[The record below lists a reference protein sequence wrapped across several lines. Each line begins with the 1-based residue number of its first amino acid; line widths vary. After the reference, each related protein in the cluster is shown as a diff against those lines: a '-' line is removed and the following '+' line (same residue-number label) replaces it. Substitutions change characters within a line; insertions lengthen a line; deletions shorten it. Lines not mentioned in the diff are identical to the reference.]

1 MSEIEYIEAGPETC
15 EVETHNGQ
23 TVTLC
28 DKDDVHS
35 LFKEESGFQEGKQ
48 IEEFDIKGIDAVLNA
63 ITTEEKRTLV
73 PEVFIYF
80 EPVTNRDGAWTT
92 IDKIT
97 VPMWIQTNIMVT
109 SDGILGI
116 KYERY
121 TSFDTTKLERNEDV
135 EQ

>member
-1 MSEIEYIEAGPETC
+1 MRENEYIESGPETC
-15 EVETHNGQ
+15 EVETLNGR
-23 TVTLC
+23 TVTLY
-28 DKDDVHS
+28 DNDDVHS
-35 LFKEESGFQEGKQ
+35 VFKEESGFQEGKQ
-48 IEEFDIKGIDAVLNA
+48 IEEFDIKGIDAILNV

-73 PEVFIYF
+73 PEVIIYF
-80 EPVTNRDGAWTT
+80 EPVTDRDGAWTT

-97 VPMWIQTNIMVT
+97 VTMWTQTDIMVT